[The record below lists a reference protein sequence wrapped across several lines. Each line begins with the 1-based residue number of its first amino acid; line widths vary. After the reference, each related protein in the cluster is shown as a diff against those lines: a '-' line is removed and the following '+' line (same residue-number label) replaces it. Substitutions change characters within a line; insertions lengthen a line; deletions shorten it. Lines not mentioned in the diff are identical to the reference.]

1 MPTAC
6 LGRKTYFGEN
16 SLCIFSLYLIPIIF
30 VLKKNSMLGILNVR
44 HLLEMVLYW
53 KTVTEEENV
62 SNFLQCGLI

>member
-1 MPTAC
+1 
-6 LGRKTYFGEN
+6 
-16 SLCIFSLYLIPIIF
+16 
-30 VLKKNSMLGILNVR
+30 MLGILNVR